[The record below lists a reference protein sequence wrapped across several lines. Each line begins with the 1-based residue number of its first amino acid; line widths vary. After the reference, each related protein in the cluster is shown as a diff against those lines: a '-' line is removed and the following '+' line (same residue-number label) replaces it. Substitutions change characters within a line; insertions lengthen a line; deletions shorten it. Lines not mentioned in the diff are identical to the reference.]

1 MNLNMQ
7 TVRSYLGQAAQT
19 AKELSS
25 QAAVAAKDL
34 SSQVVGAK
42 CLREYTVQG
51 LTGSA
56 GPGSLWKIFAAR
68 SRKEGTS
75 HPLASVWILD
85 KRAVT
90 EASRGSA
97 RVAEAFLQL
106 CRKDAANLAK
116 LKHPNVVRLLE
127 PFEETRS
134 QLLMVT
140 EAVTASVADVL
151 QLRKASS
158 AGSSGAGSLQL
169 SELEIKHGFLQ
180 VADGLHFLHTQANQ
194 IHRGISPEAICI
206 TAAGAWKLAGFG
218 FAMLSDFGNTSPAE
232 AAFDY
237 GDSSA
242 SLAAQSLKP
251 GLAYTAPELVKGAQ
265 QSSGSL
271 YSAADVFSLGLVM
284 YEVIGEKQ
292 LLNVGQSV
300 YDYTSKIASFHQLD
314 LSAVPYELQTLLGP
328 MLSVAPPARPSAIS
342 ITGSQYFQG
351 DVMLRALRFMDT
363 MIQRDTMQKAAFLN
377 DLTTFWHKFDDR
389 VLRLKVLPH
398 LLEEVRSEQLQQL
411 VLPLVVHM
419 LGKQDKQDFAD
430 SSAPALMPIFQAAKG
445 ETLLLLVHSTPTLLQ
460 SMPRPY
466 VTSMMVPLL
475 VKAADQDDPR
485 CQDEMLKQLPLVA
498 EQTEY
503 STVKGE
509 LLPRMHSLC
518 LKTTS
523 ASVRL
528 NSLTCM
534 ARLAARLDEDEAGKM
549 LQTAAKVSAVDHTA
563 PTVMCVLGLGDAI
576 ARQYGL
582 AMAAQQVLPLLCP
595 LLVQP
600 TLSGPQFSQAMTMVK
615 QILGQVESKRAGQT
629 EMPGRAALPG
639 ATSSAPSSNPGT
651 PKGGLPSWDTPAIPP
666 QAPKLRPSA
675 PQTHSALNATQSSW
689 QNSNPMAAPSL
700 QTSSGSNM
708 MPSTRP
714 SDPFAG
720 LPAPQ
725 AAPSYQDVGKDRS
738 SDALFSSLSIG
749 TASTSISRPKPPH
762 PHPGEQLANVM
773 SNPSMDNL
781 FLDPTWQD
789 PDVSMAEGSSQGLPA
804 FATPANMARPSST
817 VQDSGADDPFSQLSL
832 SRGTSGSA
840 IPSVRLSKVHKEGR
854 PGSSQGGLW
863 QQQTAAKMIA
873 PISVGSSV
881 SKHTEYAQT
890 FGSTSVNN
898 LGINSKTVSHQHSLI

>member
-56 GPGSLWKIFAAR
+56 GPGNMWKIFAAR

-218 FAMLSDFGNTSPAE
+218 FAMLADFGNTNPAE

-251 GLAYTAPELVKGAQ
+251 ALSYTAPELVKGAQ
-265 QSSGSL
+265 QSSGGL
-271 YSAADVFSLGLVM
+271 FSAADVFSLGVVM

-292 LLNVGQSV
+292 LLNVGQSA
-300 YDYTSKIASFHQLD
+300 YDYYSKIASFHQLD
-314 LSAVPYELQTLLGP
+314 LSCVPYELQTLLGP
-328 MLSVAPPARPSAIS
+328 MLSVAPSARPSAIS

-351 DVMLRALRFMDT
+351 DVMLRALRFMDS

-411 VLPLVVHM
+411 VLPLVIHM

-475 VKAADQDDPR
+475 VRAADQVTGGRDVAEDPR

-503 STVKGE
+503 TTLKAE
-509 LLPRMHSLC
+509 LLPRMHALC

-523 ASVRL
+523 ASVRV
-528 NSLTCM
+528 NALTCM
-534 ARLAARLDEDEAGKM
+534 ARVAARLDEDEASKM
-549 LQTAAKVSAVDHTA
+549 LQTAGKVSSVDHTA

-615 QILGQVESKRAGQT
+615 QILGQIESKRAGQM
-629 EMPGRAALPG
+629 EVPDRAALAG
-639 ATSSAPSSNPGT
+639 ANSAKPNSNPGT
-651 PKGGLPSWDTPAIPP
+651 PKGVLPSWDTPAIPP
-666 QAPKLRPSA
+666 QAPQLRPST
-675 PQTHSALNATQSSW
+675 PQHNSPLNATQSSW
-689 QNSNPMAAPSL
+689 YCGNVQSSVKATAA
-700 QTSSGSNM
+700 SSWRSACKCDEQSKHRQPFPGPNM
-708 MPSTRP
+708 
-714 SDPFAG
+714 
-720 LPAPQ
+720 
-725 AAPSYQDVGKDRS
+725 
-738 SDALFSSLSIG
+738 
-749 TASTSISRPKPPH
+749 
-762 PHPGEQLANVM
+762 
-773 SNPSMDNL
+773 
-781 FLDPTWQD
+781 
-789 PDVSMAEGSSQGLPA
+789 EGSGCKHGWGSQPRG
-804 FATPANMARPSST
+804 PSHENT
-817 VQDSGADDPFSQLSL
+817 SQYGQALL
-832 SRGTSGSA
+832 
-840 IPSVRLSKVHKEGR
+840 
-854 PGSSQGGLW
+854 
-863 QQQTAAKMIA
+863 
-873 PISVGSSV
+873 
-881 SKHTEYAQT
+881 
-890 FGSTSVNN
+890 
-898 LGINSKTVSHQHSLI
+898 